1 MGLIERIGRAL
12 LGVSLHDV
20 RQARLQIQRAGRV
33 SELAGA
39 TTTAG
44 AKGKSKVA
52 DRLSDSL
59 RHAAG
64 RLTNGDPA
72 DVR

>member
-1 MGLIERIGRAL
+1 MGLIERI
-12 LGVSLHDV
+12 LGVNLHDI
-20 RQARLQIQRAGRV
+20 RQAREQIQRASRV

-39 TTTAG
+39 TTAAS
-44 AKGKSKVA
+44 AKGKQKVA

-64 RLTNGDPA
+64 RLTHDDPA